1 MIETV
6 AVPSPIVALAALLSV
21 TVNVSPSSS
30 SVSSVI
36 ETESSAVVVPAVTVA
51 IPFDTAV

>member
-1 MIETV
+1 METV
-6 AVPSPIVALAALLSV
+6 AVPSPIVALLAPLSV
-21 TVNVSPSSS
+21 TVKVSPSSS